1 LEIVYD
7 NWESMSEKQHIYKL
21 LLLLLLYIFQFKDW
35 VVLPS
40 PSELRAIIPPM
51 FPGKYCL
58 SAKIKK
64 RKENK
69 TN

>member
-7 NWESMSEKQHIYKL
+7 NWESVSEKQHIYKL

-40 PSELRAIIPPM
+40 PAELRAINQLM

-64 RKENK
+64 REQNQLV
-69 TN
+69 